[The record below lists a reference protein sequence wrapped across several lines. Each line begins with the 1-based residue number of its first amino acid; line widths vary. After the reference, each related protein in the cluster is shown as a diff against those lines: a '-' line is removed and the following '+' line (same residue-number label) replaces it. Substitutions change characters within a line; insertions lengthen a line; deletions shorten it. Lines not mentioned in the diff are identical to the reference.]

1 MERALSAE
9 ERIRRAEEI
18 YQKRKMQSGVRV
30 PTSNVNTQKNAE
42 YRMFKKL
49 ILQIVICLLIYF
61 IFYLIK
67 NCNYIF
73 SENVI
78 NKTREFLSYDI
89 NFQDLY
95 YQAGEYYN
103 NSIKAIMTN
112 SQEETNEIVNEVTN
126 EITGE
131 IVNEQIENQ
140 TQETVNEEVTNTQVE
155 NGIGGGE
162 EGEMLLTNE
171 IQQTSADE
179 EIIEEKE
186 LTQMEIDANDIKQNY
201 SIILPLKGTISSR
214 FGPRE
219 ATEIVS
225 ANHAGIDIAVNEGT
239 VFIAAM
245 EGKVTFVSSQGGYGN
260 HVYIEKDDVTTVY
273 AHCKTIYV
281 KEGDIISQGQQIGEV
296 GQTGN
301 ATGPHLHFEIRKQ
314 NRVVNPEYIL
324 SFE

>member
-18 YQKRKMQSGVRV
+18 YQRRKIQTGVRV
-30 PTSNVNTQKNAE
+30 PTSNVNKQKNVE
-42 YRMFKKL
+42 YKMFKKL
-49 ILQIVICLLIYF
+49 ILQIIICLLIYL

-67 NCNYIF
+67 NSNYIF

-89 NFQDLY
+89 NLEQLY
-95 YQAGEYYN
+95 NQVQEYYN
-103 NSIKAIMTN
+103 NNIKSVMTN
-112 SQEETNEIVNEVTN
+112 LQSETNEITNEIVNEITN
-126 EITGE
+126 EI
-131 IVNEQIENQ
+131 ENQ
-140 TQETVNEEVTNTQVE
+140 QVETQIQETTNEEVRNIQVE

-162 EGEMLLTNE
+162 EGEKLLSNE
-171 IQQTSADE
+171 IVQTSADE
-179 EIIEEKE
+179 ENVQEVP
-186 LTQMEIDANDIKQNY
+186 LSQMEIDAKDVKENY
-201 SIILPLKGTISSR
+201 SIILPLKGTVSSR
-214 FGPRE
+214 FGLRE

-239 VFIAAM
+239 VFVAAM
-245 EGKVTFVSSQGGYGN
+245 EGKVTLLSSESGYGN
-260 HVYIEKDDVTTVY
+260 HLYIEKDDVTTVY

-281 KEGDIISQGQQIGEV
+281 KEGDWISQGQQIGEV

-314 NRVVNPEYIL
+314 NRVINPEYIL

>member
-1 MERALSAE
+1 MERTVSLE
-9 ERIRRAEEI
+9 ERIRKAEEI
-18 YQKRKMQSGVRV
+18 YKRRKMQSGVRV
-30 PTSNVNTQKNAE
+30 PTSTVNTQKKVE

-49 ILQIVICLLIYF
+49 ILQIVICLLIYL

-67 NCNYIF
+67 NSNYIF

-89 NFQDLY
+89 NFEQLY
-95 YQAGEYYN
+95 YQAQNYYN
-103 NSIKAIMTN
+103 DNIKSIIGN
-112 SQEETNEIVNEVTN
+112 LQEETNEVTN
-126 EITGE
+126 EM
-131 IVNEQIENQ
+131 VNEQIENE
-140 TQETVNEEVTNTQVE
+140 TLETVNEELTDIQE
-155 NGIGGGE
+155 ESGIGGGE

-171 IQQTSADE
+171 IAQTSADE
-179 EIIEEKE
+179 GNVQEIP
-186 LTQMEIDANDIKQNY
+186 LTQMEIDANDIKNNY
-201 SIILPLKGTISSR
+201 SMILPLKGTISSR
-214 FGPRE
+214 FGPRQ

-245 EGKVTFVSSQGGYGN
+245 AGKVTLVSSQGGYGN
-260 HVYIEKDDVTTVY
+260 HVYIEKDDVITLY

-281 KEGDIISQGQQIGEV
+281 KEGEDIVQGQQIGEV

-324 SFE
+324 NFE